1 MRYALI
7 SDIHG
12 NLEAFEAVLGAIK
25 KEGVDKY
32 LCIGDIVGYGA
43 DPEKVLSLVQSLSPE
58 AIVAGNHEWG
68 LVERLDLD
76 YFNEEAK
83 EAVLWTKKMLDK
95 GAIDYFKSFDL
106 TYEKGEV
113 TLVHGSLESP
123 EEFHYIMDEGDA
135 YITSQLSKTR
145 LCFVG
150 HSHMPGIFYCA
161 DDAMKRAKRGKVKI
175 DPDKKYV
182 VNIGSIGQPRDGDPR
197 ASYCIYDSS
206 ENTIEIKRVAYDID
220 TAKDKIL
227 KAGLPSS
234 LAYRLLEGR

>member
-25 KEGVDKY
+25 KEGVGKY

-95 GAIDYFKSFDL
+95 GAIDYFKSLDL
-106 TYEKGEV
+106 IYEKGEV

-123 EEFHYIMDEGDA
+123 EEFHYIVDEGDA

-161 DDAMKRAKRGKVKI
+161 DDAMKRVKRGKVNV

-182 VNIGSIGQPRDGDPR
+182 INIGSIGQPRDGDPR

-227 KAGLPSS
+227 EAGLPSS